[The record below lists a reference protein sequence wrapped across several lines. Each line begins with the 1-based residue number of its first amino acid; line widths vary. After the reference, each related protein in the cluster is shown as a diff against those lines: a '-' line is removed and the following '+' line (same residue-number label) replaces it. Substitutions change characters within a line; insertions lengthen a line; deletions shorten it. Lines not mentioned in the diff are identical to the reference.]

1 MPRTTSRV
9 KLKAFWE
16 LVRSGLSPADA
27 GVALGVSGHRGRAW
41 FRDAGG
47 VKPRVSKP
55 TTDGPRP
62 RLSLEE
68 RVEIQVGVGRN
79 ESIRSIAE
87 RLDRAPSTIK
97 YELDVNVRNH
107 DVDGR
112 KSGYRRKQ
120 AFGARQSGQ
129 TATVHYNAVAAHD
142 AAARRAQ
149 RPKERKLAGDDTLR
163 EEVQTRLEQRHS
175 PTQIAAR
182 LRLDFPDDPE
192 KWVSH
197 EAIYQSI
204 YVKGK
209 GALRRE
215 LHQCLRS
222 GRAVRRPQ
230 HQQGARRTRIRDMV
244 NISERPADVADRAVP
259 GHWEGD
265 LILGSVASASAI
277 GTLVERSTRFVMLLH
292 LPNDHGA
299 EAIQDA
305 IVEKMADLPAQLRRS
320 LTWDQGIEMANH
332 AAIAAATELD
342 IYFCDPHSPWQ
353 RGTNENTNGLL
364 RQYFPKGTDLKVYG
378 PHYLDYVAAELNA
391 RPRETLSW
399 KTPAEALDQLLSK
412 PPRVA

>member
-9 KLKAFWE
+9 KLRAFWE
-16 LVRSGLSPADA
+16 LVRSGLSPAEA
-27 GVALGVSGHRGRAW
+27 GMALGVSGHRGRAW

-62 RLSLEE
+62 RLSFEE

-79 ESIRSIAE
+79 ESIRSIAK
-87 RLDRAPSTIK
+87 RLRRAASTIK

-107 DVDGR
+107 DFDGR

-120 AFGARQSGQ
+120 AFGARQSGK
-129 TATVHYNAVAAHD
+129 TAAVQYNAVAAHD

-163 EEVQTRLEQRHS
+163 EEVQTRLGQRHS

-204 YVKGK
+204 YVQGK

-230 HQQGARRTRIRDMV
+230 HQHGTRRTRIRDMV
-244 NISERPADVADRAVP
+244 NISERPADVTDRAVP
-259 GHWEGD
+259 GHWE
-265 LILGSVASASAI
+265 S
-277 GTLVERSTRFVMLLH
+277 
-292 LPNDHGA
+292 
-299 EAIQDA
+299 QWCC
-305 IVEKMADLPAQLRRS
+305 Q
-320 LTWDQGIEMANH
+320 
-332 AAIAAATELD
+332 AA
-342 IYFCDPHSPWQ
+342 
-353 RGTNENTNGLL
+353 
-364 RQYFPKGTDLKVYG
+364 
-378 PHYLDYVAAELNA
+378 
-391 RPRETLSW
+391 
-399 KTPAEALDQLLSK
+399 
-412 PPRVA
+412 